1 MKIQRSLYRELLC
14 GGVHC
19 FYIHQVK
26 WSVYSEIS
34 SGGVH
39 CFCIYQVK
47 WSVYRELSSLGVHC
61 FCIHQVKWSVYRELL
76 SVAAHCF
83 CIHQVKWSVY
93 RELSVDAHCFCIHQ
107 VKWSVYREFLRAV
120 GWAWS
125 ILIVGVFALYH
136 VAVVVSDI
144 FLSQWTDDRRLN
156 NVTLVPPDSEERA
169 SLNRHYLALYGGFGA
184 MQGMVLVVI
193 VSFTSH
199 ARIGGEGSTKH
210 FLPALFFFLLKSK
223 NGRANIFHFLGKVRS
238 TLAQRAETSV
248 GECSPASCV

>member
-1 MKIQRSLYRELLC
+1 MQRSLYRELLC

-47 WSVYRELSSLGVHC
+47 WSVYRELSSLGV
-61 FCIHQVKWSVYRELL
+61 
-76 SVAAHCF
+76 
-83 CIHQVKWSVY
+83 
-93 RELSVDAHCFCIHQ
+93 HCFCIHQ

-184 MQGMVLVVI
+184 MQGMVLVV
-193 VSFTSH
+193 VVAFTSH